1 MLRNEALEKVERLE
15 NILDTQIYTPGNG
28 NGNGTALNIAQQL
41 VAILKEED
49 LPSVKPVKMVPV
61 IGRKKM
67 LTGNTATDPESRK
80 AFLEMLARVSYV
92 YVGLEAALEWL
103 TEAYKKEGTINVGY
117 TNPEG
122 HIRVAKEI
130 GYVLFTCVKELLTN
144 AEKHSNAT
152 DVMVTLEKK
161 DHDITVSVE
170 DNGDGFDVTDIDSL
184 TRYTRGTGLATMRT
198 EIGHV
203 GGYLAVEAKKGMG
216 TRVTIDVP
224 CRISR

>member
-15 NILDTQIYTPGNG
+15 NILDTQVYTPDNG

-41 VAILKEED
+41 VAILKAED
-49 LPSVKPVKMVPV
+49 LPSVKPIKVVPV
-61 IGRKKM
+61 VTRKKI
-67 LTGNTATDPESRK
+67 LTGVTTMDPESRK
-80 AFLEMLARVSYV
+80 AFLKKLRRVSYV

-103 TEAYKKEGTINVGY
+103 TEAYKNEGTIKVKY
-117 TNPEG
+117 TKPES
-122 HIRVAKEI
+122 HVMAAKET

-161 DHDITVSVE
+161 GHSIEVSVE

-184 TRYTRGTGLATMRT
+184 TRYTRGTGLDTMRA
-198 EIGHV
+198 EVGYV
-203 GGYLAVEAKKGMG
+203 GGHLAVEAKKGMG
-216 TRVTIDVP
+216 ARVTIAVP
-224 CRISR
+224 CTISR